1 VNKDDDSK
9 KVDMDTEI
17 AHEALTQMRERGG
30 KWAAYMNMALDSGN
44 AGHLQFLKYGEGCT
58 YAKPPEEYPMDN
70 IHGMGWRYRL
80 IGIVDIDSAQIH
92 ESVDKE

>member
-1 VNKDDDSK
+1 
-9 KVDMDTEI
+9 
-17 AHEALTQMRERGG
+17 
-30 KWAAYMNMALDSGN
+30 
-44 AGHLQFLKYGEGCT
+44 
-58 YAKPPEEYPMDN
+58 MDN